1 MENTNIGNANPLIQY
16 IFYDGNEQITTE
28 KGKVLAVNDNE
39 GHLLKFKNIFRTK
52 YTIGSVRLPTTL
64 EEATQDIEVD
74 SYLVS
79 RGWLGKLILTSD
91 PTIYN
96 SESPQISTS
105 RIKEIKEIT
114 NEQYTNLFSN

>member
-79 RGWLGKLILTSD
+79 RG
-91 PTIYN
+91 
-96 SESPQISTS
+96 
-105 RIKEIKEIT
+105 
-114 NEQYTNLFSN
+114 